1 MRAASL
7 SAIIVLVASILLY
20 GCGKSG
26 SATKQ
31 SNREGA
37 QLVKDIESY
46 LGVTFPQSTIRVNAF
61 YDHDHSPRLAFMVEF
76 GKEDLATFM
85 SARDSWMTA
94 ASRERVEITKR
105 FDYVDTW
112 VRTVKWWRLQKDNLQ
127 FAWMQGEPKDVLYRV
142 IWIEK
147 ERHGKH
153 KVYIEVHDIRRNL
166 PPEIRHSVFGPES
179 IWRSGYYPKRASEE
193 TD

>member
-1 MRAASL
+1 
-7 SAIIVLVASILLY
+7 
-20 GCGKSG
+20 
-26 SATKQ
+26 
-31 SNREGA
+31 
-37 QLVKDIESY
+37 
-46 LGVTFPQSTIRVNAF
+46 
-61 YDHDHSPRLAFMVEF
+61 
-76 GKEDLATFM
+76 
-85 SARDSWMTA
+85 MTA

-142 IWIEK
+142 IWIEQ
-147 ERHGKH
+147 EHDGKH
-153 KVYIEVHDIRRNL
+153 KVYIEVNDIRRDL
-166 PPEIRHSVFGPES
+166 PWEIRYSVFGSES